1 MIDFEKMRLT
11 VAKSIKEHLQIPVI
25 RTNQNAAPPK
35 YPYIGYTVTTLM
47 KTNNGTYGEFIENI
61 DGKSV
66 KFYRKEFQQVW
77 SFTAYSNDDLQSKTL
92 AMQLYDYLDKIGALQ
107 LAEQGIVI
115 QRIENITNRDN
126 LLTTDYEYRNGFDV
140 TFAYMNEIT
149 DITEEQIS
157 DYKFNY
163 TSN

>member
-1 MIDFEKMRLT
+1 MIDFKRIRRT
-11 VAKSIKEHLQIPVI
+11 VVKSVEDHLQIPVI
-25 RTNQNAAPPK
+25 RTNQNAEPPQ

-47 KTNNGTYGEFIENI
+47 KTNNGTYGEFTKVI
-61 DGKSV
+61 DSKSV
-66 KFYRKEFQQVW
+66 KVYRKEFQQVW
-77 SFTAYSNDDLQSKTL
+77 SFTAYSDDDLQSKTL
-92 AMQLYDYLDKIGALQ
+92 AMQLYDFLDKIGALQ
-107 LAEQGIVI
+107 LAEQEIVI

-140 TFAYMNEIT
+140 TFAFMNEIA
-149 DITEEQIS
+149 DVTEEQIS